1 MKQKKYLR
9 FRRHIYKIISC
20 FILLNVP
27 NLISMAVA
35 EEYKSQ
41 IRSEDFK
48 EVYFKGDIK
57 YEDVD
62 SFYNQFNL
70 FFGTDYSL
78 EKKNGFR
85 DLSLQLSST
94 NIRKLYKDKL
104 KQMSQKENFNV
115 NEVFFNGKL

>member
-1 MKQKKYLR
+1 MKHKQYLR
-9 FRRHIYKIISC
+9 FRKSIYEIISF
-20 FILLNVP
+20 FILLNFP
-27 NLISMAVA
+27 FLISFAVE

-94 NIRKLYKDKL
+94 NIRKLY
-104 KQMSQKENFNV
+104 
-115 NEVFFNGKL
+115 